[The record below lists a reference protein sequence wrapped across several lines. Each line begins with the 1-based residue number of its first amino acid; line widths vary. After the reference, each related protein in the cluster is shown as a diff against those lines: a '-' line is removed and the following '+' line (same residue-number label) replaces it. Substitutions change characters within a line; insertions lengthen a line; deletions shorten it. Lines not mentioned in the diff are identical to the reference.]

1 MTKVTWDE
9 IVSNPEKTFD
19 EKMLPLMKQ
28 DIEADFHDTVR
39 EGKKMIIKLEKEN
52 FDELF
57 NLPDSIDLNK
67 IADNKIKITA
77 IENKIKVIEELY
89 KELFGVELK

>member
-9 IVSNPEKTFD
+9 IVSNPGKAFD

-28 DIEADFHDTVR
+28 DIGADFQDTVR
-39 EGKKMIIKLEKEN
+39 EGKKMVIQLEKEN